1 MENQIKFTETVIV
14 QKLLSKNKEFQ
25 EWKLLN
31 ASARTTNQIDGFM
44 GNIIFLTLDFE
55 TQEKM

>member
-1 MENQIKFTETVIV
+1 MESQIKFTETVIV
-14 QKLLSKNKEFQ
+14 KKLLSQTKEFQ

-31 ASARTTNQIDGFM
+31 ANARTTNQIDGFM

-55 TQEKM
+55 TKEKL

>member
-31 ASARTTNQIDGFM
+31 ANARTTNQIDGFM